1 MPRRS
6 IFPNPDNKPAGFSPA
21 TRVGSLVF
29 VSGQVSVDAS
39 GNLVGEGDCQAQA
52 EQVLDNVEAALKAA
66 GVTMSD
72 VAKITAFLINDTD
85 YAAYASVRSMRF
97 LAPGPASSTV
107 FVKGLVNPKF
117 LIEIEAIAVAS

>member
-1 MPRRS
+1 M
-6 IFPNPDNKPAGFSPA
+6 
-21 TRVGSLVF
+21 
-29 VSGQVSVDAS
+29 
-39 GNLVGEGDCQAQA
+39 GEGNCEAQA
-52 EQVLDNVEAALKAA
+52 EQTLDNVEAALKAA

-72 VAKITAFLINDTD
+72 VAKITAFLINDDD
-85 YAAYASVRSMRF
+85 YSAYASVRSKRF

>member
-6 IFPNPDNKPAGFSPA
+6 LFPNPGNKPEGFSPA
-21 TRVGSLVF
+21 TRAGNLVF
-29 VSGQVSVDAS
+29 VSGQVPVDAS
-39 GNLVGEGDCQAQA
+39 GNLIGEGDCEAQA
-52 EQVLDNVEAALKAA
+52 EQTLDNVEAALKTA

-72 VAKITAFLINDTD
+72 VAKITAFLINADD
-85 YAAYASVRSMRF
+85 YPAYASVRSKRF
-97 LAPGPASSTV
+97 LQPGPASSTV